1 MTVTQQKVSEQH
13 QKRKK
18 INLKVKRQF
27 QRWLLI
33 RISGLV
39 VVSSLIAALILY
51 FYARQ
56 ELTTSFFDA
65 HVKIRRVSDLL
76 LPVVIAGSVVS
87 LIGGVIL
94 AVFLPQK
101 IAGPLFRIEQDLLIV
116 KEGDL
121 TKVITLRP
129 GDLLTDFAGE
139 VNEAI
144 EQVRSVVEKVKD
156 ECQTAQQYLAE
167 NKQDSAKQAMGRLAD
182 ELDRLKT

>member
-1 MTVTQQKVSEQH
+1 MVQQKVSEQH
-13 QKRKK
+13 QKRSK

-27 QRWLLI
+27 QRWLLM
-33 RISGLV
+33 RILGLV
-39 VVSSLIAALILY
+39 VVSSLVAALILY

-76 LPVVIAGSVVS
+76 LPVVIAGSIVS

-101 IAGPLFRIEQDLLIV
+101 IAGPLFRIEQDLLII

-129 GDLLTDFAGE
+129 GDLLTDLAGE
-139 VNEAI
+139 VNETI
-144 EQVRSVVEKVKD
+144 EQMRSMVAKIKG
-156 ECQTAQQYLAE
+156 ECHTAQQYLAE
-167 NKQDSAKQAMGRLAD
+167 NNQDSAKQTMGRLAD
-182 ELDRLKT
+182 ELEKFKT

>member
-1 MTVTQQKVSEQH
+1 MIQQKVSKQH
-13 QKRKK
+13 QKRKT
-18 INLKVKRQF
+18 INLEVKRRF
-27 QRWLLI
+27 QRWLMV
-33 RISGLV
+33 RILGIIVL
-39 VVSSLIAALILY
+39 SSLVAALILY

-94 AVFLPQK
+94 ATFLPQK
-101 IAGPLFRIEQDLLIV
+101 IAGPLYRIEQDLLII

-129 GDLLTDFAGE
+129 EDILIDLAGD
-139 VNEAI
+139 VNEVI
-144 EQVRSVVEKVKD
+144 DQVRSMVDKVKG
-156 ECQTAQQYLAE
+156 ECHTAQQYLAE
-167 NKQDSAKQAMGRLAD
+167 NNQDSAKQTMGRLAD
-182 ELDRLKT
+182 ELERFKT

>member
-1 MTVTQQKVSEQH
+1 MTQQKVSEEH
-13 QKRKK
+13 QKRKT

-27 QRWLLI
+27 QRWLLL
-33 RISGLV
+33 RILGLI
-39 VVSSLIAALILY
+39 VVSSLVAALILY

-87 LIGGVIL
+87 LIGGVVL

-101 IAGPLFRIEQDLLIV
+101 IAGPLFRIEQDLLII
-116 KEGDL
+116 KDGDL

-129 GDLLTDFAGE
+129 EDLLTDLAAE
-139 VNEAI
+139 VNEAT
-144 EQVRSVVEKVKD
+144 EQVRSMVEKIKG
-156 ECQTAQQYLAE
+156 ECSAAQQYLVE
-167 NKQDSAKQAMGRLAD
+167 NNQDLAQQTMGRLAE
-182 ELDRLKT
+182 ELEKFKI

>member
-1 MTVTQQKVSEQH
+1 M
-13 QKRKK
+13 R
-18 INLKVKRQF
+18 ILG
-27 QRWLLI
+27 LLVI
-33 RISGLV
+33 
-39 VVSSLIAALILY
+39 SSLVAALVLY
-51 FYARQ
+51 FYARH

-65 HVKIRRVSDLL
+65 HIKIRRVSDLL

-87 LIGGVIL
+87 LLGGVTL

-101 IAGPLFRIEQDLLIV
+101 IAGPLFRIEQDLLII

-144 EQVRSVVEKVKD
+144 EQLRSRVEKIKG
-156 ECQTAQQYLAE
+156 ECHTAQQYLAE
-167 NKQDSAKQAMGRLAD
+167 DNQDLAKQTMGRLAD
-182 ELDRLKT
+182 ELDRFNT